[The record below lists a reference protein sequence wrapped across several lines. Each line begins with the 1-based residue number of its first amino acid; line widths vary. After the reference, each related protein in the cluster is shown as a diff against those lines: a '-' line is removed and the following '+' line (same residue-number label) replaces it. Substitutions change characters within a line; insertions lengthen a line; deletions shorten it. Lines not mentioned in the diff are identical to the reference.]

1 MEIKGKIVAVPQPK
15 AGVSS
20 KGPWKKVFL
29 VIQYEEGQYPRQSLL
44 SNMNKAEEFEKLKV
58 GQTGTFKFDGSVRE
72 NNGNYY
78 LDLNCWSW
86 QIDQPQEAPAP
97 QATSAPAPIGDDM
110 PF

>member
-1 MEIKGKIVAVPQPK
+1 MEIKGKVFAKPESK
-15 AGVSS
+15 TGVSS
-20 KGPWKKVFL
+20 RGPWKRAQL
-29 VIQYEEGQYPRQSLL
+29 VIRYEEGQYPRDILL
-44 SNMNKAEEFEKLKV
+44 SNMNKAEEFERIQI

-86 QIDQPQEAPAP
+86 QLDQAPAP
-97 QATSAPAPIGDDM
+97 AVTRQNSNE